1 MFGHIISRN
10 HTVPKLSGGGIGLVY
25 DALDTNRDRFV
36 ALKSLLDDVAK
47 DPQALSRFRHFRI
60 DPIQNWRKSMRIL
73 LSRVISVLLL
83 VTSLAAVDDK
93 PSSSTPASPPNTP
106 THEVMTTY
114 FGTKINDFYRWLEN
128 LKSPE
133 VSAWMKA
140 QNDYTR
146 AVLDRIPG
154 RDKLRER
161 IAQLDNAETQVDSL
175 QSFGGRWF
183 YLKRMPRDD
192 NRKLYVRS
200 ASGSERLLID
210 PETLT
215 ANGVHYSIDYY
226 QASPNGKLV
235 AVGISPGGSENSVI
249 RVLDVDSGR
258 ALGDRIDRAQFGVV
272 LWLPDNHSFFY
283 NRLQK
288 LGPTDPRTSYYLNSR
303 DYIHH
308 LGDDPDKD
316 VALWGNGLSRA
327 VSMTA
332 SDFPFIVLRPGSRYV
347 LGIIAHGVQNETT
360 VYTARLDQV
369 HDANVPWRK
378 LADIP
383 DDVTGFDVHGDEGY
397 FLTHHNA
404 SRYKVVRFDLRTGDA
419 SHAKVVI
426 PPSEA
431 VITNISAAVD
441 ALYVQKLDGGLGRLW
456 RLPFDGGAATEV
468 QLLFDG
474 AIQELFSSP
483 LEAGAFVR
491 LAGWTHSPVFY
502 HYDPG
507 NRMLADIKII
517 PPSPVEFSA
526 ITSEEVKAKA
536 SDGTLVP
543 LSIIHQ
549 RDLKLDGSHSTLLH
563 GYGSYGITY
572 DPAFDATSL
581 AWLEHGGVIAV
592 AHVRGGGE
600 YGEDWHNAGRK
611 ATKKNTI
618 TDFVACAQYL
628 IDHGYT
634 SRQHLAGEGTSAGG
648 ITIGGAITERPDL
661 FAAALDNV
669 GMSDDLRAELQVNG
683 PANIPEFGTV
693 KNEDEFHSLLAISAY
708 HRIKDQTAYPA
719 VLLTT
724 GVNDPRVDPWQM
736 NKMTARLQAA
746 TSSGKPVLLR
756 VDYDAGHGGIDATK
770 TQHTNL
776 LTDQFSFLLWQLGDP
791 EFQGKAAMATK
802 GGNKR

>member
-1 MFGHIISRN
+1 MR
-10 HTVPKLSGGGIGLVY
+10 TV
-25 DALDTNRDRFV
+25 
-36 ALKSLLDDVAK
+36 SL
-47 DPQALSRFRHFRI
+47 
-60 DPIQNWRKSMRIL
+60 
-73 LSRVISVLLL
+73 RVILVLLL
-83 VTSLAAVDDK
+83 AATLAAVDDK
-93 PSSSTPASPPNTP
+93 PSSSARPSPPNTP
-106 THEVMTTY
+106 VHEVTDTY
-114 FGTKINDFYRWLEN
+114 FGTKINDPYRWLED

-146 AVLDRIPG
+146 ATLDRIPG
-154 RDKLRER
+154 RDKLRAR
-161 IAQLDNAETQVDSL
+161 IAELDNAGVQVSFL
-175 QSFGGRWF
+175 QSFGGRLF
-183 YLKRMPRDD
+183 YLKRTPGDD
-192 NRKLYVRS
+192 NRKLYVRDA
-200 ASGSERLLID
+200 ASSSERLLID

-226 QASPNGKLV
+226 QASPDGKLV
-235 AVGISPGGSENSVI
+235 AVGISPGGSENSVM
-249 RVLDVDSGR
+249 RVLEVESGR
-258 ALGDRIDRAQFGVV
+258 DLGDRIDRTQFGAVF
-272 LWLPDNHSFFY
+272 WLPDNHSFFY

-288 LGPTDPRTSYYLNSR
+288 LAPGAPRTDYYLNSR

-308 LGDDPDKD
+308 LGNDPDKD
-316 VALWGNGLSRA
+316 VAVFGNGLSPA
-327 VSMTA
+327 VAMKD
-332 SDFPFIVLRPGSRYV
+332 SDFPFISLPPASRYAFGV
-347 LGIIAHGVQNETT
+347 VAHGVQNETT
-360 VYTARLDQV
+360 IYVAKLDDV
-369 HDANVPWRK
+369 HDANVTWRK

-383 DDVTGFDVHGDEGY
+383 DDVTGFDLHGDQGY
-397 FLTHHNA
+397 FLSHHDA
-404 SRYKVVRFDLRTGDA
+404 SRYKVLRFELRSGEL
-419 SHAKVVI
+419 SHAEVVI

-431 VITNISAAVD
+431 VITNISAASD

-456 RLPFDGGAATEV
+456 RLPFDGRAASEV
-468 QLLFDG
+468 HLPFDG
-474 AIQELFSSP
+474 AIQELFTSP
-483 LEAGAFVR
+483 LEPGAFVR
-491 LAGWTHSPVFY
+491 VAGWTHSPVIY
-502 HYDPG
+502 HYDPNG
-507 NRMLADIKII
+507 NTLADTKIV
-517 PPSPVEFSA
+517 PPSPVDFSA

-549 RDLKLDGSHSTLLH
+549 RDLKLDGSHPTLLH

-572 DPAFDATSL
+572 DPAFDPTSL
-581 AWLEHGGVIAV
+581 AWLERGGVIAV
-592 AHVRGGGE
+592 AHIRGGGE

-618 TDFVACAQYL
+618 TDFIACAQYL

-634 SRQHLAGEGTSAGG
+634 SPHHLAGEGTSAGG

-669 GMSDDLRAELQVNG
+669 GMSDDLRAELQING

-708 HRIKDQTAYPA
+708 HRLKDHTAYPA
-719 VLLTT
+719 VMLTT

-736 NKMTARLQAA
+736 NKMTARLQAT

-756 VDYDAGHGGIDATK
+756 VDYDAGHGGIGATK

-791 EFQGKAAMATK
+791 DFQGKAAMAEK
-802 GGNKR
+802 GGTKK